1 MRAILKFFTLDQAN
15 KMLPLVDSIAIDVT
29 NTWEEIM
36 KGRTDLD
43 RFDNC
48 QKKAGSLSESDKEK
62 MSEVRSDVN
71 ALVDRINAYIK
82 ELEALGIYVESYRC
96 CILDFP
102 ALYRGRKIQLC
113 YTPSMTKEILF
124 WHELDEMENDRQPI
138 TEEMRGAL
146 KSIDYV
152 DL

>member
-1 MRAILKFFTLDQAN
+1 MRAISKFFTLDQVN
-15 KMLPLVDSIAIDVT
+15 KMIPLVDSIAVDVT

-43 RFDNC
+43 RLDAH
-48 QKKAGSLSESDKEK
+48 QKKAGDLSEQDKERL
-62 MSEVRSDVN
+62 SETRADVN
-71 ALVDRINAYIK
+71 ALVDRINTYIK
-82 ELEALGIYVESYRC
+82 ELESLGIYVESYRC

-113 YTPSMTKEILF
+113 YTPSVTKEVLF

-146 KSIDYV
+146 KSIDYIN
-152 DL
+152 L